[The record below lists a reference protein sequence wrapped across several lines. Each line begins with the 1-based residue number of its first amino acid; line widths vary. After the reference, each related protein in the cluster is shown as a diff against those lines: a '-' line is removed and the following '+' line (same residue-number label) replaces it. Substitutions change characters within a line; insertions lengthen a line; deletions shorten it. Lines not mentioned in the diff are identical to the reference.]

1 MYAETSDI
9 PYPTYED
16 LDGKVTDSKA
26 EIEEPDDPM
35 DGVIHRMIISAVV
48 LAVFFIGCIV
58 FRFLKRSGYFKK
70 SADKENEVPSNK
82 PASQAIP
89 AQPVVHEALP

>member
-1 MYAETSDI
+1 MYDETSEI
-9 PYPTYED
+9 PFPTDEI
-16 LDGKVTDSKA
+16 LGGSVTPDK
-26 EIEEPDDPM
+26 EIDEPDDPM

-70 SADKENEVPSNK
+70 SADKENEVPTNQ